1 MLTQTAAGR
10 TFDFSHVVGGRFIP
24 QCIAVAFGPDNLV
37 YVLSR
42 QSESVGNVPWNKTG
56 TYAKVGKCTIGTV
69 AGDEKFVGDFS
80 KYGNGDGELIWPVGI
95 ATDSQG
101 KLYVLD
107 EWVSRVSIFDGEGA
121 FLGLWGSSGSGD
133 GELLRPS
140 GIAIDQQD
148 TVYIT
153 DGGNHRVQKF
163 TTEGSFLAKWGGMGS
178 GDGEFKSPW
187 GLTTDAEGYV
197 YVADYKN
204 HRAQKFTP
212 DGGFVSSFGSYGE
225 GRGQLNRPSDV
236 AVDSDGDVY
245 VSDWGHNQVQIYAAD
260 GTFLISLI
268 GDAQVPAM
276 WHQWTIDANLD
287 VYKARRR
294 VDTLEPEWTFM
305 FPTGV
310 EFDPEKRRVLV
321 ADTQRGRLQIY
332 NKLNRYLEPQFNL

>member
-24 QCIAVAFGPDNLV
+24 NCVALAVGPENLV

-42 QSESVGNVPWNKTG
+42 QSETIANVPWNKTG
-56 TYAKVGKCTIGTV
+56 TNARVGKCTIGTV
-69 AGDEKFVGDFS
+69 AGDEEFVGEFS
-80 KYGNGDGELIWPVGI
+80 KYGNGDGELIWPAGL

-101 KLYVLD
+101 KIYIVD
-107 EWVSRVSIFDGEGA
+107 EWMNRVSIFDGEGA
-121 FLGLWGSSGSGD
+121 FLKLWGAEGCGD
-133 GELLRPS
+133 GELFRPS

-148 TVYIT
+148 TVYIA
-153 DGGNHRVQKF
+153 DGGNQRVQKF
-163 TTEGSFLAKWGGMGS
+163 TTDGNYLAKWGSRGS
-178 GDGEFKSPW
+178 GEGEFQMPW
-187 GLTTDAEGYV
+187 GLTTDHEGYV

-212 DGGFVSSFGSYGE
+212 DGEFVSSFGSHGE

-236 AVDSDGDVY
+236 AVDPDGDVY
-245 VSDWGHNQVQIYAAD
+245 VCDWGNNRVQVFAAD
-260 GTFLISLI
+260 GTFLLSLI

-294 VDTLEPEWTFM
+294 LDTTEPEWTFM
-305 FPTGV
+305 YPTGV
-310 EFDPEKRRVLV
+310 EFDPRKQRVLV
-321 ADTQRGRLQIY
+321 AEPHRGRLQIY
-332 NKLNRYLEPQFNL
+332 NKLSSYLEPQFNL